1 MRCFLF
7 LLLISFTYTNISIP
21 LHDEHDAID
30 KFQKR
35 VIEEVGNRTE
45 YNTAELLKMK
55 TQITALN
62 RKIEKMDVIIR
73 NQTEEIKTLEKDLD
87 LAKYEH
93 TPTWISSGLIE
104 GLQFLG
110 VSFVFHPTKY
120 DFNDVTFSDGPACIL
135 QQ

>member
-1 MRCFLF
+1 MNLLFFLWICCTYAK
-7 LLLISFTYTNISIP
+7 ISVP
-21 LHDEHDAID
+21 LHEEHDVID
-30 KFQKR
+30 KFQKQ
-35 VIEEVGNRTE
+35 VIEEVSNRTE

-62 RKIEKMDVIIR
+62 RKIEKMDAIIS

-93 TPTWISSGLIE
+93 TPTWISSGVIE

-110 VSFVFHPTKY
+110 VSFVFDPTKY
-120 DFNDVTFSDGPACIL
+120 DLNDVTFSDGPACIL

>member
-7 LLLISFTYTNISIP
+7 LLLISLTYTNISIP

-62 RKIEKMDVIIR
+62 RKIEKMNAIIS
-73 NQTEEIKTLEKDLD
+73 NQTEEIKTLQNDLD

-93 TPTWISSGLIE
+93 TPTWISAGVIE

-110 VSFVFHPTKY
+110 VSFVFHSTKY
-120 DFNDVTFSDGPACIL
+120 DKI
-135 QQ
+135 